1 MDIGK
6 KISRILVDL
15 DPSSD
20 EQPALDKAIFLAQK
34 LDASI
39 ELLVVDYDAGITV
52 NWFFDEQK
60 AEEAKKAFLK
70 SRLRWIDSYVSKV
83 VDANISVKTDVRWHK
98 PIYEGIIKKAID
110 CDADL
115 IVKSTHQHPKVNKW
129 FFTPNDWQLLKSSRI
144 PVLLAKQG
152 TPHSY
157 SQLMAAIDPT
167 QSHGKREGL
176 DKNILDMAFSLS
188 DTISANAHV
197 AHCYQ
202 PVGLDLWENVGVKL
216 KGMETIQ
223 FEYEDYLNRLHEKH
237 QLDFNS
243 IIKDCNLD
251 EKNQHVTFG
260 SPEEKLPEIV
270 KDNDIDLLVMGT
282 AYRTGLLGSTAE
294 KILDKVDCDILAIK

>member
-20 EQPALDKAIFLAQK
+20 EQPALDKAIFLAKK

-39 ELLVVDYDAGITV
+39 ELLVVDYDASITV

-60 AEEAKKAFLK
+60 AEEAKNAFLK

-98 PIYEGIIKKAID
+98 PIYEGIIRKAID
-110 CDADL
+110 SKADL
-115 IVKSTHQHPKVNKW
+115 IVKSTHRHPKVNKW

-144 PVLLAKQG
+144 PVLLAKQS
-152 TPHSY
+152 TSLSY

-176 DKNILDMAFSLS
+176 DKNILDMTFSLS
-188 DTISANAHV
+188 DTILANVHI

-202 PVGLDLWENVGVKL
+202 PVGLELWENVGVKL
-216 KGMETIQ
+216 KGMETVS
-223 FEYEDYLNRLHEKH
+223 FEYDDYLNRLHEKH
-237 QLDFNS
+237 KYNFDS
-243 IIKDCNLD
+243 IVKDYSCD

-260 SPEEKLPEIV
+260 SPEEQLPELI

-294 KILDKVDCDILAIK
+294 KILDEVDCDILAIK